1 MNGMKLAL
9 AKISVVFGIVLLQVL
24 FAQGGVFLAFKA
36 CALSG
41 SPVMWGMD
49 WGITVRYYF
58 VVFAVIC
65 FAANI
70 LVLFSR
76 RKQINNAGSLLL
88 FAGLLLLL
96 IAPAGIYPYRVALV
110 AGISLIAYVSGLRLV
125 IREREK
131 IQKNELTGK

>member
-9 AKISVVFGIVLLQVL
+9 AKISVVLGIVLLQVL
-24 FAQGGVFLAFKA
+24 FAQGGVFWVFKSS
-36 CALSG
+36 ALSG
-41 SPVMWGMD
+41 SPVIWGMD
-49 WGITVRYYF
+49 WKITARYYF
-58 VVFAVIC
+58 VVFAAIC

-96 IAPAGIYPYRVALV
+96 AAPAGIYPYRVALV

-125 IREREK
+125 IKEREK
-131 IQKNELTGK
+131 ILRKLTGK